1 MVKILELLET
11 NFSTALIKMFKTI
24 KKIDKMMNFTRDMTS
39 KNKADEYFCT
49 ISKISET
56 KYLIDMCNSRKEK

>member
-1 MVKILELLET
+1 
-11 NFSTALIKMFKTI
+11 MFKTI
-24 KKIDKMMNFTRDMTS
+24 MKIDKMMNFTRDMAS